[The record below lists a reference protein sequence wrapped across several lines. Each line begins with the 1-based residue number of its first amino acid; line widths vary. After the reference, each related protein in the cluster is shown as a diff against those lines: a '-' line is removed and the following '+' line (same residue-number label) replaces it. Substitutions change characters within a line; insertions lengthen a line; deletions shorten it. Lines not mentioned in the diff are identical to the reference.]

1 MYLNEMTLQ
10 IEILTLITPLSNNE
24 IMLRN
29 KLNRHPGYKLAFSP
43 VRQLRFIHR
52 ASKETTS
59 SLELLRLS
67 LTVRIGLK
75 IVKHR

>member
-43 VRQLRFIHR
+43 VRQLRFI
-52 ASKETTS
+52 S
-59 SLELLRLS
+59 SSE
-67 LTVRIGLK
+67 
-75 IVKHR
+75 

>member
-29 KLNRHPGYKLAFSP
+29 KLNRHPGYKLAFS
-43 VRQLRFIHR
+43 
-52 ASKETTS
+52 KETTS

>member
-1 MYLNEMTLQ
+1 MYLNERTLQ

-43 VRQLRFIHR
+43 VRQLRFISSSEKGDDKFVGTPPSVFN
-52 ASKETTS
+52 SKDRSEDSKT
-59 SLELLRLS
+59 
-67 LTVRIGLK
+67 
-75 IVKHR
+75 